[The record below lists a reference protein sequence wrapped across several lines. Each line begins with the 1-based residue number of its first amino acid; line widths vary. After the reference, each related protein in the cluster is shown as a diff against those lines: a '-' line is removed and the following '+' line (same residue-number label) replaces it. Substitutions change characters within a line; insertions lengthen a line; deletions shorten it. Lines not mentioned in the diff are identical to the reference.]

1 MLDLKMTGFLIAF
14 PNNNPKNVIYYK
26 NDFKIIEKRCEPC
39 CVYKIFLFT
48 KVNDYIETSSKV
60 MFLL

>member
-1 MLDLKMTGFLIAF
+1 MLDLKMTGFLIIF

-39 CVYKIFLFT
+39 CVYNIF
-48 KVNDYIETSSKV
+48 
-60 MFLL
+60 